1 MILKFVK
8 PVLLVFICVA
18 ISSYSFA
25 TTLTT
30 TQASKKH
37 NMLTHKKS
45 VKKLSTHKK
54 TKKTKVS
61 QKPAKKLT
69 IAKIN
74 SPVKNRVSAVV
85 ASSALA
91 SDIVTESLSSTKV
104 NASGNAKTVVKKSAL
119 ILQKNV
125 TVEKAPPVAVK
136 TGIKPPKLYSYS
148 ALAIDVKTG
157 EIFVSKNPDD
167 PLPIASI
174 TKLMTA
180 MVVLDSGVD
189 LDGYVAISSADI
201 DDLRNTYSRLRVG
214 VQFRRRD
221 LMLLA
226 LMSSENRAAAA
237 LARTTFAGGTSQ
249 FIRKMNEKALALGME
264 DTRFYDPTGL
274 VTDNRST
281 SLDLAKMVKA
291 AYSYDAIRQ
300 DTTTKAADVSL
311 GRNYIHR
318 YINSDSLVRGD
329 NIDIE
334 LSKTGFIN
342 EAGHCL
348 ALYTTINGRSVVMVF
363 LNSAG
368 KSGRVIDAISV
379 SKYIG
384 KLYRS
389 YR

>member
-1 MILKFVK
+1 MILKFIK
-8 PVLLVFICVA
+8 QVLLAFICVA

-25 TTLTT
+25 TTSTT
-30 TQASKKH
+30 AQAAKKH
-37 NMLTHKKS
+37 NTFTHKTHKKS
-45 VKKLSTHKK
+45 TKKPLIHKN

-61 QKPAKKLT
+61 QKPVKKLT
-69 IAKIN
+69 PAKIN
-74 SPVKNRVSAVV
+74 TSAGNGVGAVV
-85 ASSALA
+85 ASTTLS
-91 SDIVTESLSSTKV
+91 SDIVTESLSNTKI
-104 NASGNAKTVVKKSAL
+104 NASDNAKTAVKKPAS
-119 ILQKNV
+119 ILQNSTMAENV
-125 TVEKAPPVAVK
+125 SPVAVK
-136 TGIKPPKLYSYS
+136 TEIKPPKLYSYS

-174 TKLMTA
+174 TKLMT
-180 MVVLDSGVD
+180 
-189 LDGYVAISSADI
+189 ISSADI
-201 DDLRNTYSRLRVG
+201 DDLRNTYSRLKVG

-237 LARTTFAGGTSQ
+237 LARTTFAGGTPQ
-249 FIRKMNEKALALGME
+249 FVRKMNEKALALGMVN
-264 DTRFYDPTGL
+264 TRFYDPTGL
-274 VTDNRST
+274 VTDNKAT
-281 SLDLAKMVKA
+281 ALDLAKMVKA

-318 YINSDSLVRGD
+318 YINSDSLVRGE
-329 NIDIE
+329 NMDIE

-348 ALYTTINGRSVVMVF
+348 ALYTTINGRAVVMVF

-368 KSGRVIDAISV
+368 KSGRVIDAMSV
-379 SKYIG
+379 GKYIG
-384 KLYRS
+384 KLYKI
-389 YR
+389 